1 MHPRRPLG
9 GAAWRIDVGFGFQC
23 EDSGVTDR
31 RMSRCLR
38 LPCDAAMRH
47 DPGQD
52 RAIASARVVV

>member
-1 MHPRRPLG
+1 MHACRPLC
-9 GAAWRIDVGFGFQC
+9 GAAWRIGFGFRFQR

-38 LPCDAAMRH
+38 LPFDAAMRH